1 MITERKRK
9 KFLPYFLLS
18 IVFFYLFHCLFVFY
32 QKAPDLSSSTD
43 MLGIAKFDWLINNF
57 TYKVFLNIHFTSFSI
72 LTGLVGV
79 VIALMAFLRVSD
91 TGVYRHGEEQGSARF
106 ATVKELL
113 SFRDKE
119 PENNMIFTK
128 NGQMGL
134 FNKRLPYPKQLNK
147 NSLVVGIP
155 GDGKTFTYV
164 KPNIMQENSSFV
176 ITDPKGLL
184 VREVGSML
192 ENDGYT
198 IKVFDLVNLTNSDT
212 FNVFNYMKSE
222 LDIDRVSE
230 AIVDGTKK
238 SDKQGEDFWAQ
249 AELLLMRSLL
259 GYLYFDSQI
268 SGYTPNLSNVSD
280 MLRNIQR
287 IDKKK
292 PSPVEKMFEALDKE
306 LPDNYACKQWELFN
320 NNFQSET
327 RTSVLAVA
335 SARYAVFDH
344 KEVKTLIERDTME
357 MDKWNI
363 ERTAVFITIP
373 ETNKAFNFLASLMFA
388 MMFDVLTHQADD
400 MLQGLIHQDKEL
412 LHIQFIIDEF
422 ANIGK
427 IPNFNEVLASIRS
440 REMSA
445 KIIIQAI
452 SQLQA
457 MYHNDWKTIINN
469 CATILYLGTQ
479 DKETMEYFSM
489 RSGKQTINVKNRSVS
504 RGRNGSMSESNQ
516 IQMRPLMTPDE
527 IARIGVDEALL
538 FIAKQNVLKDKKAS
552 VFDHPKA
559 KELANHHTDDNWY
572 QYKRYMTDIAE
583 WQSNVDESQL
593 KTYYDFDVSSV
604 EHSA

>member
-43 MLGIAKFDWLINNF
+43 VLGIAKFDWLINNF

-357 MDKWNI
+357 IDKWNI
-363 ERTAVFITIP
+363 EKTAVFITIP

-400 MLQGLIHQDKEL
+400 MLQGLIRQDKEL

>member
-43 MLGIAKFDWLINNF
+43 VLGIAKFDWLINNF

-363 ERTAVFITIP
+363 EKTAVFITIP

-479 DKETMEYFSM
+479 DKETMEYFSL

-593 KTYYDFDVSSV
+593 KTYCDFDVSSV

>member
-43 MLGIAKFDWLINNF
+43 VLGIAKFDWLINNF

-344 KEVKTLIERDTME
+344 KEVKTLIERDTIE

-363 ERTAVFITIP
+363 EKTAVFITIP

-559 KELANHHTDDNWY
+559 KELANHHTDNNWY

>member
-43 MLGIAKFDWLINNF
+43 VLGIAKFDWLINNF

-357 MDKWNI
+357 IDKWNI
-363 ERTAVFITIP
+363 EKTAVFITIP

-479 DKETMEYFSM
+479 DKETMEYFSL

-559 KELANHHTDDNWY
+559 KELANHHTDNNWY

>member
-43 MLGIAKFDWLINNF
+43 VLGIAKFDWLINNF

-363 ERTAVFITIP
+363 EKTAVFITIP

-412 LHIQFIIDEF
+412 FHIQFIIDEF

>member
-43 MLGIAKFDWLINNF
+43 VLGIAKFDWLINNF

-363 ERTAVFITIP
+363 EKTAIFITIP

-479 DKETMEYFSM
+479 DKETMEYFSL

>member
-43 MLGIAKFDWLINNF
+43 VLGIAKFDWLINNF

-363 ERTAVFITIP
+363 EKTAVFITIP

-452 SQLQA
+452 SQLQT

-479 DKETMEYFSM
+479 DKETMEYFSL

>member
-43 MLGIAKFDWLINNF
+43 VLGIAKFDWLINNF

-280 MLRNIQR
+280 ILRNIQR

-363 ERTAVFITIP
+363 EKTAVFITIP

>member
-43 MLGIAKFDWLINNF
+43 VLGIAKFDWLINNF

-113 SFRDKE
+113 SFRDRE

-363 ERTAVFITIP
+363 EKTAVFITIP

-552 VFDHPKA
+552 VFGHPKA
-559 KELANHHTDDNWY
+559 KELANHHTDNNWY